1 MYYRKE
7 TLSEVIARVELEV
20 KKQFE
25 QYKANERYQQAWK
38 DIKLSPWYK
47 AMQNRN
53 YSSFVDL

>member
-1 MYYRKE
+1 MYHRKE

-25 QYKANERYQQAWK
+25 QYKANERYLQAWK

-47 AMQNRN
+47 VIQNRN
-53 YSSFVDL
+53 YSLFADL